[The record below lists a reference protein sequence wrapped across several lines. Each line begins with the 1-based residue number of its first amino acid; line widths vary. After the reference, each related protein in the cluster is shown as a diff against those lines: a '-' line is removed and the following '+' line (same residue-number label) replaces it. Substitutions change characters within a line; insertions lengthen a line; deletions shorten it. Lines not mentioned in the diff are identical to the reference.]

1 MALDEQMLAAVRV
14 PQRGMTGVWEMTKPK
29 IEYAELSDTYGK
41 FLVEPLERGFG
52 VTLGNALRRVL
63 LSSIPGAAVTSV
75 KIENVLHEFS
85 TIPGVVEDVTQL
97 ILNLKELSFKLHS
110 DKPKLLRL
118 DVKGKRTS
126 PRAISS
132 PTPRWR
138 SSTPTCTIATL
149 DGKNAHLVMEL
160 VVERGKGYVPAE
172 RHRKSEHVIG
182 VIPVDSVFSPI
193 QKVNYGV
200 EDTRVGHATDYDRL
214 VLEVWTDG
222 SIRPEEA
229 LQESARLLI
238 DYFRLFVGAAAGTE
252 VAVGPQAD
260 ETNKLATM
268 PIEELD
274 LSVRPYNCLKRAG
287 INTVGDLLQRTEDE
301 VVNVK
306 NFGRKSL
313 DEVKEKLA
321 GARARAAAEGRL
333 MGAGTEGAPSRA
345 RHRRADGVVPRAG
358 RGADRARADHHDG
371 AQGQGNQ
378 EGRGPDDRS
387 RAAERPRARGGR
399 SPS

>member
-1 MALDEQMLAAVRV
+1 LAN
-14 PQRGMTGVWEMTKPK
+14 VWDATKPK
-29 IEYAELSDTYGK
+29 IEFAELSDTYGK
-41 FLVEPLERGFG
+41 FIVEPLDRGFG

-63 LSSIPGAAVTSV
+63 LSSISGAAVTSV

-85 TIPGVVEDVTQL
+85 TIPGVVEDVTNV
-97 ILNLKELSFKLHS
+97 ILNLKELSLKLHS
-110 DKPKLLRL
+110 DKPKLLRM
-118 DVKGKRTS
+118 DVRGKKDVVAGDLQ
-126 PRAISS
+126 PDAEVEILN
-132 PTPRWR
+132 PDLH
-138 SSTPTCTIATL
+138 IATL
-149 DGKNAHLVMEL
+149 DGKNAHLTMEL

-182 VIPVDSVFSPI
+182 VIPIDSIFSPI
-193 QKVNYGV
+193 QKVNYV
-200 EDTRVGHATDYDRL
+200 VDDTRVGHATDYDRL
-214 VLEVWTDG
+214 TLEVWTDG

-238 DYFRLFVGAAAGTE
+238 DCFRLFVGTAVAPE

-260 ETNKLATM
+260 EANKLATM

-287 INTVGDLLQRTEDE
+287 INTLGDLLQRTEEE

-321 GARARAAAEGRL
+321 ALGLEL
-333 MGAGTEGAPSRA
+333 
-345 RHRRADGVVPRAG
+345 RR
-358 RGADRARADHHDG
+358 RGA
-371 AQGQGNQ
+371 
-378 EGRGPDDRS
+378 
-387 RAAERPRARGGR
+387 
-399 SPS
+399 

>member
-1 MALDEQMLAAVRV
+1 M
-14 PQRGMTGVWEMTKPK
+14 GVYEVAKPK

-41 FLVEPLERGFG
+41 FIVEPLERGFG

-85 TIPGVVEDVTQL
+85 TVPGVVEDVTQL

-118 DVKGKRTS
+118 DVRGKRDVTAGDLA
-126 PRAISS
+126 PDAEVEILN
-132 PTPRWR
+132 PDLH
-138 SSTPTCTIATL
+138 IATL

-193 QKVNYGV
+193 QKVNYAV
-200 EDTRVGHATDYDRL
+200 EDTRVGQSADYDRL

-229 LQESARLLI
+229 LQEAGRLLI
-238 DYFRLFVGAAAGTE
+238 DFFRLLAGTAAGPE
-252 VAVGPQAD
+252 VAVGPQAE
-260 ETNKLATM
+260 ETNKLASM

-321 GARARAAAEGRL
+321 ALGLELRRKGA
-333 MGAGTEGAPSRA
+333 
-345 RHRRADGVVPRAG
+345 
-358 RGADRARADHHDG
+358 
-371 AQGQGNQ
+371 
-378 EGRGPDDRS
+378 
-387 RAAERPRARGGR
+387 
-399 SPS
+399 

>member
-1 MALDEQMLAAVRV
+1 MLVGVTGLRV
-14 PQRGMTGVWEMTKPK
+14 SNGGLADVWETTKPK

-41 FLVEPLERGFG
+41 FVVEPLERGFG

-63 LSSIPGAAVTSV
+63 LSSISGAAVTSV

-85 TIPGVVEDVTQL
+85 TIPGVVEDVTQV
-97 ILNLKELSFKLHS
+97 ILNLKELSLKLHS

-118 DVKGKRTS
+118 DVRNKKDVVAGDLQ
-126 PRAISS
+126 PDAEVEILN
-132 PTPRWR
+132 PDLH
-138 SSTPTCTIATL
+138 IATL
-149 DGKNAHLVMEL
+149 DGKSAHVAMEL

-193 QKVNYGV
+193 QKVNYEV
-200 EDTRVGHATDYDRL
+200 EDTRVGHASDFDRL

-238 DYFRLFVGAAAGTE
+238 DCFRLFVGTAVATE
-252 VAVGPQAD
+252 VAAGPQAD
-260 ETNKLATM
+260 EANKMASM

-287 INTVGDLLQRTEDE
+287 INTLGDLLQRTEEE

-321 GARARAAAEGRL
+321 ALGLEL
-333 MGAGTEGAPSRA
+333 
-345 RHRRADGVVPRAG
+345 RR
-358 RGADRARADHHDG
+358 RGA
-371 AQGQGNQ
+371 
-378 EGRGPDDRS
+378 
-387 RAAERPRARGGR
+387 
-399 SPS
+399 

>member
-1 MALDEQMLAAVRV
+1 MVTPGVRV
-14 PQRGMTGVWEMTKPK
+14 PNRGLADVWDTTKGK

-41 FLVEPLERGFG
+41 FVVEPLERGFG

-85 TIPGVVEDVTQL
+85 TIPGVVEDVTQV

-118 DVKGKRTS
+118 DVRGKKDVLAGDLQ
-126 PRAISS
+126 PDAEVEVLN
-132 PTPRWR
+132 PDLH
-138 SSTPTCTIATL
+138 IASL
-149 DGKNAHLVMEL
+149 DGKNAHLAMEL
-160 VVERGKGYVPAE
+160 VVERGKGYVQAE

-193 QKVNYGV
+193 QKVNYVV

-238 DYFRLFVGAAAGTE
+238 DSFRLFVGTAAGTE
-252 VAVGPQAD
+252 VVIGPQID
-260 ETNKLATM
+260 ETNKIAAM

-287 INTVGDLLQRTEDE
+287 INTVGDLLQRTEEE

-321 GARARAAAEGRL
+321 ALGLEL
-333 MGAGTEGAPSRA
+333 
-345 RHRRADGVVPRAG
+345 RR
-358 RGADRARADHHDG
+358 RGA
-371 AQGQGNQ
+371 
-378 EGRGPDDRS
+378 
-387 RAAERPRARGGR
+387 
-399 SPS
+399 

>member
-1 MALDEQMLAAVRV
+1 MDEQMLATANALTV
-14 PQRGMTGVWEMTKPK
+14 PGWKRGLTGVWEITKPK

-41 FLVEPLERGFG
+41 FVVEPLERGFG

-85 TIPGVVEDVTQL
+85 TVPGVVEDVTQL

-118 DVKGKRTS
+118 DVKGKRDVTAGDLQ
-126 PRAISS
+126 PDAEVEILN
-132 PTPRWR
+132 PDLHL
-138 SSTPTCTIATL
+138 ATL
-149 DGKNAHLVMEL
+149 DGKTTHLVMEL

-214 VLEVWTDG
+214 ILEVWTDG

-238 DYFRLFVGAAAGTE
+238 DYFRLFVGTAVGAE
-252 VAVGPQAD
+252 VAVPQAD
-260 ETNKLATM
+260 ESTKLASM

-287 INTVGDLLQRTEDE
+287 INTLGDLLQRTEDE

-321 GARARAAAEGRL
+321 ALGLEL
-333 MGAGTEGAPSRA
+333 
-345 RHRRADGVVPRAG
+345 RR
-358 RGADRARADHHDG
+358 RGA
-371 AQGQGNQ
+371 
-378 EGRGPDDRS
+378 
-387 RAAERPRARGGR
+387 
-399 SPS
+399 

>member
-1 MALDEQMLAAVRV
+1 MDAHMLTGPTGLRV
-14 PQRGMTGVWEMTKPK
+14 PSPGLGDIWETSTKPK

-41 FLVEPLERGFG
+41 FIVEPLERGFG

-63 LSSIPGAAVTSV
+63 LSSISGAAVTSV

-85 TIPGVVEDVTQL
+85 TIPGVVEDVTQV
-97 ILNLKELSFKLHS
+97 ILNLKELSLKLHS

-118 DVKGKRTS
+118 EVRGKRDVVAGDLQ
-126 PRAISS
+126 PDAEVEILN
-132 PTPRWR
+132 PDLH
-138 SSTPTCTIATL
+138 IATL
-149 DGKNAHLVMEL
+149 DGKNAHVAMEL

-193 QKVNYGV
+193 QKVNYLV
-200 EDTRVGHATDYDRL
+200 EDTRVGHATDFDRL

-238 DYFRLFVGAAAGTE
+238 DCFRLFVGAAASPD
-252 VAVGPQAD
+252 VAVGAPAD
-260 ETNKLATM
+260 EANKLASM

-287 INTVGDLLQRTEDE
+287 INTLGDLLQRTEEE

-313 DEVKEKLA
+313 DEVKEKL
-321 GARARAAAEGRL
+321 GALGLEL
-333 MGAGTEGAPSRA
+333 
-345 RHRRADGVVPRAG
+345 RR
-358 RGADRARADHHDG
+358 
-371 AQGQGNQ
+371 
-378 EGRGPDDRS
+378 
-387 RAAERPRARGGR
+387 RGG
-399 SPS
+399 

>member
-1 MALDEQMLAAVRV
+1 MWD
-14 PQRGMTGVWEMTKPK
+14 TTKGK

-41 FLVEPLERGFG
+41 FVVEPLERGFG
-52 VTLGNALRRVL
+52 ATLGNALRRVL

-85 TIPGVVEDVTQL
+85 TIPGVVEDVTQV

-110 DKPKLLRL
+110 DKPKLLRF
-118 DVKGKRTS
+118 DVRGKKDVVAGDLQ
-126 PRAISS
+126 PDAEVEVLN
-132 PTPRWR
+132 PDLH
-138 SSTPTCTIATL
+138 IATL
-149 DGKNAHLVMEL
+149 DGKTAHLAMEL
-160 VVERGKGYVPAE
+160 VVERGKGYVQAE

-193 QKVNYGV
+193 QKVNYVV

-238 DYFRLFVGAAAGTE
+238 DSFRLFVGTAAGAE
-252 VAVGPQAD
+252 VVIGPQVD
-260 ETNKLATM
+260 ETNKIAGM

-287 INTVGDLLQRTEDE
+287 INTVGDLLQRTEEE

-321 GARARAAAEGRL
+321 ALGLEL
-333 MGAGTEGAPSRA
+333 
-345 RHRRADGVVPRAG
+345 RR
-358 RGADRARADHHDG
+358 RGA
-371 AQGQGNQ
+371 
-378 EGRGPDDRS
+378 
-387 RAAERPRARGGR
+387 
-399 SPS
+399 

>member
-1 MALDEQMLAAVRV
+1 METNMLVGATGLRV
-14 PQRGMTGVWEMTKPK
+14 PDRGLGEVWDSTKPK
-29 IEYAELSDTYGK
+29 IEFAELSDTYGK
-41 FLVEPLERGFG
+41 FIVEPLERGFG

-63 LSSIPGAAVTSV
+63 LSSISGAAVTSV

-85 TIPGVVEDVTQL
+85 TIPGVVEDVTQV
-97 ILNLKELSFKLHS
+97 ILNLKELSLKLHS
-110 DKPKLLRL
+110 EKPKLLRM
-118 DVKGKRTS
+118 DVRGKKDVVAGDLQ
-126 PRAISS
+126 PDAEVEILN
-132 PTPRWR
+132 PDLH
-138 SSTPTCTIATL
+138 IATL
-149 DGKNAHLVMEL
+149 DGKNAHLTMEL

-182 VIPVDSVFSPI
+182 VIPIDSVFSPI
-193 QKVNYGV
+193 QKVNYV
-200 EDTRVGHATDYDRL
+200 VDDTRVGQAADYDRL
-214 VLEVWTDG
+214 ILEVWTDG

-238 DYFRLFVGAAAGTE
+238 DGFRLFVGTAVAPE
-252 VAVGPQAD
+252 VAVGPQVD

-287 INTVGDLLQRTEDE
+287 INTLGDLLQRTEEE

-321 GARARAAAEGRL
+321 ALGLEL
-333 MGAGTEGAPSRA
+333 
-345 RHRRADGVVPRAG
+345 RR
-358 RGADRARADHHDG
+358 RGA
-371 AQGQGNQ
+371 
-378 EGRGPDDRS
+378 
-387 RAAERPRARGGR
+387 
-399 SPS
+399 